1 MKTPLI
7 NRAQVKQ
14 FALEIAGKRAH
25 RFTRVGND
33 FFLRCEAHTKEF
45 RPRTAWSLF
54 NAFTEAFKEI
64 NPHTAIARGEALH
77 GLFDGAVA
85 LAS

>member
-14 FALEIAGKRAH
+14 FALEIAAKRAH

-33 FFLRCEAHTKEF
+33 FFLRCEAHMKEF
-45 RPRTAWSLF
+45 IRQYVNSLPSKGK
-54 NAFTEAFKEI
+54 TI
-64 NPHTAIARGEALH
+64 L
-77 GLFDGAVA
+77 
-85 LAS
+85 

>member
-33 FFLRCEAHTKEF
+33 FFIKCEAHAKEF
-45 RPRTAWSLF
+45 IRQYINSLPSKGK
-54 NAFTEAFKEI
+54 TI
-64 NPHTAIARGEALH
+64 L
-77 GLFDGAVA
+77 
-85 LAS
+85 

>member
-14 FALEIAGKRAH
+14 FAMVIAGKRTH

-33 FFLRCEAHTKEF
+33 FLLKCEAHTKEF
-45 RPRTAWSLF
+45 IRQYVSRLPSKGKTIL
-54 NAFTEAFKEI
+54 
-64 NPHTAIARGEALH
+64 
-77 GLFDGAVA
+77 
-85 LAS
+85 